1 MSVRYP
7 TALWRREGALVVLL
21 AQYRQFYTVR
31 TKEKNRHTY
40 ITNPHLFYYIFSE
53 RVLLVHESYKSCFIP
68 LRLIVY

>member
-7 TALWRREGALVVLL
+7 TALWRRKGALVVLL
-21 AQYRQFYTVR
+21 AQYRQFYTER

-53 RVLLVHESYKSCFIP
+53 RVLF
-68 LRLIVY
+68 